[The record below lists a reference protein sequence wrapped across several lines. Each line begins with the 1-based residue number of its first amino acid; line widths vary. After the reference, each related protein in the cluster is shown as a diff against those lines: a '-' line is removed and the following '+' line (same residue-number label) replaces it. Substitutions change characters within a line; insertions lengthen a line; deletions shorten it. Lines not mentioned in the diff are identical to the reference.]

1 MKWHTVVAVLRPVV
15 LPVVAGLIAG
25 QLVLA
30 GLPEECAAQ
39 VRGVLVRLFD

>member
-15 LPVVAGLIAG
+15 LPVLAALIVG

-30 GLPEECAAQ
+30 GVPDECVVQ
-39 VRGVLVRLFD
+39 VRGALLRLFG

>member
-1 MKWHTVVAVLRPVV
+1 MKWHTVAAVLRPVV

-30 GLPEECAAQ
+30 GVPDECAAQ
-39 VRGVLVRLFD
+39 VRGVLVKLFG